1 MQDVNKNYDLWIPN
15 GFIEITRGGN
25 VIKTKLNNDVDIETR
40 IESIARIEK
49 IKRIEAQ
56 RVSELDKN

>member
-25 VIKTKLNNDVDIETR
+25 LIKTKLNNDVDIETR
-40 IESIARIEK
+40 IESITRIEK
-49 IKRIEAQ
+49 
-56 RVSELDKN
+56 N